1 MSVKKIVISVII
13 VAVLVVLISS
23 MVVTRSNEY
32 TLIKQFGRVERI
44 VSEAGLSFKLPFVQ
58 QTEKLPKTIMLYDQ
72 AESDVITKD
81 KKTMVIDNFVLW
93 KIVDPLKFVKT
104 LSTIPEA
111 ERRIETVTYNAIKN
125 AVGTIDQTDIINGRG
140 ESLSN
145 GIVASV
151 QPAFEEYGIQII
163 DSEVKRLD
171 LPEDNKESV
180 YSRMISERNQ
190 IAADFIAQG
199 NEEYQKIINETDKEV
214 SIIVSSANAEAEQ
227 IRAEGEAEYMRI
239 LSEAYNSTERQE
251 FYEFLRSL
259 DALKVTMKGGNK
271 TLFLPIGSPLTQMF
285 IGE

>member
-1 MSVKKIVISVII
+1 MKKIIIPIVIVCVI
-13 VAVLVVLISS
+13 AVLLMST
-23 MVVTRSNEY
+23 VVTRSNEY
-32 TLIKQFGRVERI
+32 TLVKQFGKVERI
-44 VSEAGLSFKLPFVQ
+44 VSEAGLSFKIPFVQ

-93 KIVDPLKFVKT
+93 KITDPLKFVQT
-104 LSTIPEA
+104 LNTIPEA

-140 ESLSN
+140 KSLSD
-145 GIVASV
+145 GIVATV

-163 DSEVKRLD
+163 DNEVKRLD

-180 YSRMISERNQ
+180 YARMISERNQ
-190 IAADFIAQG
+190 IAAEFIAQG

-214 SIIVSSANAEAEQ
+214 SIIVSSANAQAEQ

-239 LSEAYNSTERQE
+239 LSEAYNSSERQE
-251 FYEFLRSL
+251 FYEFTRSL
-259 DALKVTMKGGNK
+259 DALKVTMKGSGK
-271 TLFLPIGSPLTQMF
+271 TLFLPIDSPLTKIF
-285 IGE
+285 VGE

>member
-1 MSVKKIVISVII
+1 MKKIIIPIII
-13 VAVLVVLISS
+13 VIALILVLEATVI
-23 MVVTRSNEY
+23 TASNEY
-32 TLIKQFGRVERI
+32 TLIKQFGRVEKV

-72 AESDVITKD
+72 EESDVITKD

-93 KIVDPLKFVKT
+93 KITDPLKFVQT
-104 LSTIPEA
+104 LNTIAEA

-140 ESLSN
+140 ESLSE

-151 QPAFEEYGIQII
+151 QPAFDGYGIQII
-163 DSEVKRLD
+163 DNEIKRLD
-171 LPEDNKESV
+171 LPEDNKGSV
-180 YSRMISERNQ
+180 YARMISERNQ
-190 IAADFIAQG
+190 IAAEYLAQG

-214 SIIVSSANAEAEQ
+214 SIIVSSAKAEAEQ

-239 LSEAYNSTERQE
+239 LSEAYNSADRRE
-251 FYEFLRSL
+251 FYEYIRSL
-259 DALKVTMKGGNK
+259 DALKITMKGEK
-271 TLFLPIGSPLTQMF
+271 TLFLPIGSPLTKIF